1 MSTSRESEVS
11 EKRVIYVAQI
21 RHEPDGQ
28 WFDERTLY
36 GEADAERE
44 AEMSLLREE
53 PELAGYEIRAVR
65 RTEEV
70 LDL

>member
-1 MSTSRESEVS
+1 MHTW
-11 EKRVIYVAQI
+11 YVAQV
-21 RHEPDGQ
+21 RLVNGTYRGQ
-28 WFDERTLY
+28 WHDERTLY
-36 GEADAERE
+36 GETDAGRR
-44 AEMSLLREE
+44 AEMSLLRED